1 MERGAQEMKRFLRSA
16 TVLGT
21 VLAVAVLGACSGGGD
36 ATDDETTAAPVG
48 GGGEVKIAIV
58 LKTLTSEF
66 WQSMK
71 TGAEEK
77 ADELGIQLDVY
88 AANSEDDVEGQ
99 VALVENAISQGYDA
113 IGVAPISNVNLNNVV
128 AQATAAGIYVVNV
141 DEAIDLEN
149 LVGLGGAVQAFV
161 TTDNV
166 AVGNMAGE
174 FIVEAIGGSGQVAI
188 IEGKAG
194 VASGEAR
201 KQGASEA
208 FDAAG
213 LELVDSQP
221 ADWDRTK
228 AFDLATN
235 YLSKYPDLKAI
246 YCANDTMAMG
256 AQEAVASSGR
266 DVVVVGTDGNSDAIE
281 SVEAGG
287 LGATVKQD
295 SAGVGAK
302 AVELLND
309 LASAGGDIDPN
320 AEVEQIRVDAI
331 LVTKS

>member
-1 MERGAQEMKRFLRSA
+1 MKRFLRSA

-21 VLAVAVLGACSGGGD
+21 VLAVAALGACGGGSG
-36 ATDDETTAAPVG
+36 ETTEEDGTTTASAD
-48 GGGEVKIAIV
+48 EDVKIAII

-77 ADELGIQLDVY
+77 AEELGIELDIY

-99 VALVENAISQGYDA
+99 VSLVENAISQGYDA
-113 IGVAPISNVNLNNVV
+113 IGVAPISNVNLNNAV
-128 AQATAAGIYVVNV
+128 AQATAAGIYVVNI
-141 DEAIDLEN
+141 DEAIDVEN
-149 LVGLGGAVQAFV
+149 LAGLGGAVQAFV

-174 FIVEAIGGSGQVAI
+174 FIVEAIGGPGQVAI

-201 KQGASEA
+201 KQGAAEA
-208 FDAAG
+208 FEAAG

-228 AFDLATN
+228 AFDLAQN
-235 YLSKYPDLKAI
+235 YLSKYADLKAI

-256 AQEAVASSGR
+256 AQEAVANSGR

-281 SVEAGG
+281 SVEAGQ

-302 AVELLND
+302 VVELLKQ
-309 LASAGGDIDPN
+309 LAEDAGAIDPD

>member
-1 MERGAQEMKRFLRSA
+1 MKRGMRALA
-16 TVLGT
+16 AVGT
-21 VLAVAVLGACSGGGD
+21 AFALVALGACSGGNSGD
-36 ATDDETTAAPVG
+36 GATTPAGDGASAGAPADG
-48 GGGEVKIAIV
+48 DYKIAIV

-77 ADELGIQLDVY
+77 AKELGVTLDVY
-88 AANSEDDVEGQ
+88 ASNSEDDVEGQ
-99 VALVENAISQGYDA
+99 VTLVENAISQGYDA
-113 IGVAPISNVNLNNVV
+113 IGVAPISNVNLNNAI
-128 AQATAAGIYVVNV
+128 AQATAAGIYVVNI
-141 DEAIDLEN
+141 DEAVDVEN
-149 LVGLGGAVQAFV
+149 LASLGGAVQAFV

-166 AVGNMAGE
+166 VVGNMAGQ
-174 FIVEAIGGSGQVAI
+174 FIVDTIGSGQVAI

-194 VASGEAR
+194 VQSGEDR
-201 KQGASEA
+201 KTGASQA
-208 FDAAG
+208 FEKGG

-228 AFDLATN
+228 AFNLAQN
-235 YLSKYPDLKAI
+235 YISKYPDLKAI

-256 AQEAVASSGR
+256 AQEAVANSGK
-266 DVVVVGTDGNSDAIE
+266 DIVVVGTDGNSDAIE

-287 LGATVKQD
+287 LAATVKQD

-302 AVELLND
+302 AVELLKG
-309 LASAGGDIDPN
+309 LVEAGGAIDPD
-320 AEVEQIRVDAI
+320 AEVEQVRAEPI